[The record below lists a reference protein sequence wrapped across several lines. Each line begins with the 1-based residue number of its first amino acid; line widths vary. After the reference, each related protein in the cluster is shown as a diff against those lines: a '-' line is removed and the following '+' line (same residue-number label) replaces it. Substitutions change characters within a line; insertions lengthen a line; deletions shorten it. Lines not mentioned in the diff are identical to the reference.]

1 MKTIYP
7 KGNIPW
13 MWCPAAALFV
23 NIEFSPVVPENDEWT
38 PALLIIE
45 LENEWTP
52 DVELLVLEWAPD
64 VELLY
69 QASLGCLDRKCLNM
83 AEVFLLKLS
92 RCEQRAHWT
101 LLGVTRVK

>member
-1 MKTIYP
+1 MKTIYS

-23 NIEFSPVVPENDEWT
+23 NIEFSPVVPENV
-38 PALLIIE
+38 
-45 LENEWTP
+45 EWTP

-69 QASLGCLDRKCLNM
+69 QASLGCLDRRCLNM